1 MCCNGD
7 YRNMKRPP
15 LAGAR
20 PRTLAGLFLI
30 VVGLPAI
37 ALVWLGTQLLLQDR
51 SVAMQRESER
61 RQADLQ
67 GAARALDKLLEG
79 TGRRLPEGA
88 ARYTISASEIAV
100 EPASSVLWLPNMPKL
115 PAAPDAPFAEMERV
129 EFQGSAARALVF
141 YEQQTA
147 STNPAVRAGAWLRAA
162 RVHWREQRWAD
173 ALRAYG
179 RLAQIASVS
188 IDGLPA
194 DFVARRARCDVLRE
208 AGWRSELGR
217 EAEELRT
224 DLLANRWAL
233 DRASWERA
241 AAQITEW
248 TGRAMDVPESR
259 RTLSETGSWL
269 WTHRADRQEKVVVA
283 NNRPVTLMWSTGSVI
298 AVPPDLVEQWLRQ
311 AATHSSS
318 LVSVL
323 TESGLHVA
331 GPRPVSGR
339 SLTESVAETGLPWV
353 LVASP
358 RPDWAHS
365 PELAARRR
373 LLAFGLATIMLLIA
387 GAGYLLWRV
396 VHRELAVARLQTDF
410 VAAVSHEFRTP
421 LASLRHVTELLTE
434 HDDLPRERRRSFYE
448 ALGRNTERLHRL
460 VESLLDFARME
471 GGRKPYDLRPMDAAE
486 FTAQVVSEFQKEAG
500 PRGFTVDLAV
510 EGANGLPVLADS
522 AALGNALWNLLDNA
536 VKYSPEKHSV
546 HVSVGRHPNGVAIA
560 VADEGIG
567 IPARE
572 QKEVFRRFVRGAESK
587 RLGIK
592 GTGLGLAMVSHIVSA
607 HGGAIELESEE
618 GAGSTF
624 RVVLP
629 ERV

>member
-1 MCCNGD
+1 
-7 YRNMKRPP
+7 MKRPP

-30 VVGLPAI
+30 AVGLPAI
-37 ALVWLGTQLLLQDR
+37 ALVGLGAQLLLQDR
-51 SVAMQRESER
+51 SVATQRESER

-67 GAARALDKLLEG
+67 GAARALETLVKG
-79 TGRRLPEGA
+79 AGQRLPEGA
-88 ARYTISASEIAV
+88 ARYTISAAAISV
-100 EPASSVLWLPNMPKL
+100 EPAGSVLWLPNMPKL
-115 PAAPDAPFAEMERV
+115 PAASDAPFAEMERV
-129 EFQGSAARALVF
+129 EFQSGAARARVF

-173 ALRAYG
+173 ALGAYD
-179 RLAQIASVS
+179 RLAAITSVS

-208 AGWRSELGR
+208 AGRRSELSR
-217 EAEELRT
+217 EAEGLRA

-269 WTHRADRQEKVVVA
+269 WEHRADRQEKVVVV
-283 NNRPVTLMWSTGSVI
+283 NSQPVTLLWSAGSVI
-298 AVPPDLVEQWLRQ
+298 AVPPDRVEQWLRQ
-311 AATHSSS
+311 ATTQGSS

-323 TESGLHVA
+323 TESGLRVA
-331 GPRPVSGR
+331 GPRPVGGR
-339 SLTESVAETGLPWV
+339 SLKASAAETGLPWV

-358 RPDWAHS
+358 RPDWADS

-373 LLAFGLATIMLLIA
+373 LLAFGLATVVLLVA

-396 VHRELAVARLQTDF
+396 VLRELAVARLQTDF

-434 HDDLPRERRRSFYE
+434 DDDLPKERRRSFYE
-448 ALGRNTERLHRL
+448 VLGRNTERLHRL

-500 PRGFTVDLAV
+500 PRGFTVNLAV
-510 EGANGLPVLADS
+510 EGANGLPVLADP

-567 IPARE
+567 IPVRE

-618 GAGSTF
+618 GTGSTF
-624 RVVLP
+624 RMVLP